1 MSEAKLDTPP
11 SPEVLVETN
20 ALTGYEPVR
29 FSVLHELVKLV
40 QLYNLQ
46 RGVPYGEASKLE
58 EGPVARS
65 EKLIAEWAKCDVGR
79 VRMAASAMCDVAAL
93 AFPKEGR

>member
-1 MSEAKLDTPP
+1 MSEAKLDTPA

-29 FSVLHELVKLV
+29 FWVMHELVKLA

-46 RGVPYGEASKLE
+46 RGVTYKEARKLE
-58 EGPVARS
+58 DGPVERS
-65 EKLIAEWAKCDVGR
+65 ERLVAEWAKCDVGR